1 MIFFPFVGKLIA
13 LVITAGG
20 GLIQGALFMTDAGA
34 DLTLATQLM
43 VSIPLALTGGV
54 IFGYN
59 FRRLWPLAV
68 ANAWAPLVFLFLSA
82 SEMSAETQQLQEMA
96 ALAVPVVTALFAGWL
111 GAKLKALKNL
121 AVLFVLVA
129 VGAGILVATYTNLDP
144 AALL

>member
-1 MIFFPFVGKLIA
+1 MVFFPFVGKLIA
-13 LVITAGG
+13 LVVAVGG
-20 GLIQGALFMTDAGA
+20 GLFQGALFFTDAGA
-34 DLTLATQLM
+34 NVTLTTRLM

-68 ANAWAPLVFLFLSA
+68 ANAWAPLVFIVLSA
-82 SEMSAETQQLQEMA
+82 AEMNTETEQLRETA
-96 ALAVPVVTALFAGWL
+96 ALAVPVVVALFAGWL

-144 AALL
+144 TSFL